1 MKDRIDSR
9 YSVLIVSSS
18 EQFNISVK
26 KILPDRRFN
35 VIECRKS
42 TSSARREMLIREYD
56 VVIINAP
63 LSDGMGTDF
72 VMDVAERHSS
82 GVILAVPAEVYSN
95 VNDHLIE
102 YGVLTVAKPLK
113 VSELERMVKLLI
125 ALNDR
130 LRTAQKKIA
139 SLSEKMEELKMVS
152 RAKIILVSRG
162 MSEAEAHEYIIREAM
177 NNGYTKKQVAE
188 SIIEDGE

>member
-18 EQFNISVK
+18 EQFNILVK

-42 TSSARREMLIREYD
+42 ASSARRELLIRDYD

-63 LSDGMGTDF
+63 LSDGMGNDF
-72 VMDVAERHSS
+72 VMDIVERHSS

-102 YGVLTVAKPLK
+102 YGVLTVSKPLK
-113 VSELERMVKLLI
+113 ISELEKMLKLVI

-139 SLSEKMEELKMVS
+139 TLQEKMEELKMVS

-162 MSEAEAHEYIIREAM
+162 MSEEEAHEYIIREAM
-177 NNGYTKKQVAE
+177 NNGLTKKQVAE
-188 SIIEDGE
+188 DIID